1 MKKLGLAVA
10 VATAMGATSAV
21 VQAYG
26 IGMYANGLLVPYAAI
41 ADGTAVGL
49 MTCAAGNVAWT
60 YFDENTKHITDGV
73 IKMTK
78 NDMYSFILSK
88 EAGIG
93 LEGQKGY
100 LVFVLD
106 TEGKWNGIT
115 ENYDSP
121 DGDLDS
127 SDNPCLAGNAFQI
140 DLGNG
145 DVIFQPTTPLAVHDF
160 GHFRGIENVSA
171 MDNDSLTALAWGAW
185 EEDIVSMR
193 YYIDNKA
200 GGDDTAIYLWSVCK
214 PPVSNTVIMYDDNE
228 NAKSVTIQLPNDE
241 LNIIDPETI
250 LGRPASFLDGFINWE
265 VASAKLSQEGLYNP
279 AYCDHELRGGRGRI
293 SSDDTAEYRKHR
305 DFQGVVSWSVV
316 WAPAFQAA
324 QTLINPH
331 TWDHWYFDKD

>member
-41 ADGTAVGL
+41 SEGTAVGL

-78 NDMYSFILSK
+78 NDMYSFILSR

-93 LEGQKGY
+93 LENQKGY

-106 TEGKWNGIT
+106 TEGKFNGVT
-115 ENYDSP
+115 EKDDLP
-121 DGDLDS
+121 DGDLDYW
-127 SDNPCLAGNAFQI
+127 DNPCLAGNAFQ
-140 DLGNG
+140 L
-145 DVIFQPTTPLAVHDF
+145 DVANQDVVFQPTVPLAVHDF
-160 GHFRGIENVSA
+160 GHFQGIENVSA

-185 EEDIVSMR
+185 YGDIVSLR
-193 YYIDNKA
+193 YYIDNA
-200 GGDDTAIYLWSVCK
+200 PGGNDTAMFVWSVCK

-228 NAKSVTIQLPNDE
+228 KAKSVNINLPNDE

-250 LGRPASFLDGFINWE
+250 LGRPATFLDGFINWE
-265 VASAKLSQEGLYNP
+265 VSAAQQPDSSVSDP
-279 AYCDHELRGGRGRI
+279 AYCDHGRGGPGRA
-293 SSDDTAEYRKHR
+293 SDDTAENRKNR
-305 DFQGVVSWSVV
+305 DYQGVVSWSFIY
-316 WAPAFQAA
+316 APAFGAA

-331 TWDHWYFDKD
+331 TWDHWDMD